1 MRRTASGGEQLN
13 PSYYEAAGQPK
24 QLWAIPDAGHM
35 EGIKAHPKEY
45 ERRVVAFFDRALLEP
60 K

>member
-1 MRRTASGGEQLN
+1 MSA
-13 PSYYEAAGQPK
+13 YHEAAGQPK
-24 QLWAIPDAGHM
+24 QLWSIPDAGHM

-45 ERRVVAFFDRALLEP
+45 ERRVVAFFDRALLES